1 MPTHQEIASISD
13 QEMLERMISSHDGR
27 FNDTFWNYFDEQ
39 VGPGVPENATI
50 VDLGCGPGLLLRD
63 LSRRFPD
70 AVMTGLDIT
79 QAMLDYA
86 GTVEYAGK
94 SPDFRLCD
102 VTSGPLPLA
111 DNSVDLL
118 CMVAVL
124 HVLEDPL
131 DVCAEIRRVLGPR
144 GVFLLQ
150 DWVRTPL
157 VDYLDRMAGDLPAE
171 VREVARRRVLR
182 LFPSHNKY
190 TVEDW
195 LWVLD
200 QGGFE
205 VAHYREINSPSF
217 RTFVCRA
224 A

>member
-1 MPTHQEIASISD
+1 MPTHQEIAGISD

-27 FNDTFWNYFDEQ
+27 FNDAFWNYFDEQ
-39 VGPGVPENATI
+39 VRPCLPANATI

-70 AVMTGLDIT
+70 ARLTGLDVT
-79 QAMLDYA
+79 QAMLDHA
-86 GTVEYAGK
+86 GTVEFAGN
-94 SPDFRLCD
+94 SPELRCCD

-131 DVCAEIRRVLGPR
+131 QVCGEIRRVLGPG

-157 VDYLDRMAGDLPAE
+157 ADYLDRMAGDVPE
-171 VREVARRRVLR
+171 DVREIARRRVLR

-195 LWVLD
+195 LWVLQ
-200 QGGFE
+200 QGGFN
-205 VAHYREINSPSF
+205 VADYREVNSPGF

-224 A
+224 T